1 MHKPLLSAL
10 AAGLSLLT
18 LTAGAFAQDAPKD
31 MLELKLAT
39 GEVDINP
46 TANSILKLADRL
58 GFYEKHGVK
67 VTILELDGTPQS
79 VAALT
84 SGAVDLAD
92 IGIDAAIRLEAD
104 NGIKLKG
111 ITSGGFGAAF
121 LIAAKSEIK
130 TLGDLA
136 GHSYAISDTGS
147 LDHNLT
153 MAVLRA
159 SGIPVD
165 APNYV
170 AIGAPA
176 ARVQAL
182 AAGQVDA
189 TTVSYGTYL
198 SIADTPGISVL
209 VSATDFADKAPGLSK
224 FVSALDTTIASKPE
238 ALKRFVAALIDISRT
253 FDEHPDQWVDAV
265 AAARDDL
272 KKEDLAKT
280 VNSIKGRWCVNGC
293 LNPGEVDKAI
303 DFAYANP
310 EFADIPRIPATDLVD
325 QSFVTQALESLGGID
340 ADPGQDKR

>member
-1 MHKPLLSAL
+1 MFKSILPAL
-10 AAGLSLLT
+10 AGLT
-18 LTAGAFAQDAPKD
+18 LLAISASTHAQD

-67 VTILELDGTPQS
+67 VTIVELDGTPQS

-84 SGAVDLAD
+84 SGAVDIAD
-92 IGIDAAIRLEAD
+92 IGIDAAIRLSVD
-104 NGIKLKG
+104 NGSKLKG
-111 ITSGGFGAAF
+111 LTSGGFGAAF
-121 LIAAKSEIK
+121 MIAAKSDIQ

-136 GHSYAISDTGS
+136 GRSYAIADNGS

-153 MAVLRA
+153 LSVLRG
-159 SGIPVD
+159 SGIAED
-165 APNYV
+165 APNFV

-189 TTVSYGTYL
+189 TTVSAGTFM
-198 SIADTPGISVL
+198 SIADQPGIHAL
-209 VSATDFADKAPGLSK
+209 MSANDFAAYTPNISK
-224 FVSALDTTIASKPE
+224 FVAALDTTVVEKPE

-253 FDEHPDQWVDAV
+253 FDANPEQWVDAV

-272 KKEDLAKT
+272 KREDLERTVKT
-280 VNSIKGRWCVNGC
+280 IAGRWCVNGC
-293 LNPGEVDKAI
+293 FNPDELGKAVE
-303 DFAYANP
+303 FVYANP
-310 EFADIPRIPATDLVD
+310 EFKDFAQVAVTDITDG
-325 QSFVTQALESLGGID
+325 SFVQAALDAAGID
-340 ADPGQDKR
+340 SDPGLDKR

>member
-1 MHKPLLSAL
+1 MHKPILSAL
-10 AAGLSLLT
+10 AGLMLL
-18 LTAGAFAQDAPKD
+18 ASGAHAQD

-46 TANSILKLADRL
+46 TANSILKLAARL

-67 VTILELDGTPQS
+67 VDIVELDGTPQS

-84 SGAVDLAD
+84 SGAVDIAD
-92 IGIDAAIRLEAD
+92 IGIDAAVRLTVD

-121 LIAAKSEIK
+121 MIAAKDDIK
-130 TLGDLA
+130 TLADLA
-136 GHSYAISDTGS
+136 GRSYAIADNGS

-153 MAVLRA
+153 LAVLRA
-159 SGIPVD
+159 SGIAED
-165 APNYV
+165 APKFV

-189 TTVSYGTYL
+189 TTVSTGTFMSIKDQPGVHALL
-198 SIADTPGISVL
+198 SADEFATYTPNI
-209 VSATDFADKAPGLSK
+209 SK
-224 FVSALDTTIASKPE
+224 FVAALDTTVAAKPE

-253 FDEHPDQWVDAV
+253 FDEHPEQWVDAV
-265 AAARDDL
+265 AAAREDL

-280 VNSIKGRWCVNGC
+280 VKSINHRWCVNGC
-293 LNPGEVDKAI
+293 FNAGELTKAVD
-303 DFAYANP
+303 FVYANP
-310 EFADIPRIPATDLVD
+310 EFKDFAKVALTDITDE
-325 QSFVTQALESLGGID
+325 SFVTAAVD
-340 ADPGQDKR
+340 AAGVNSAEGQLDKR

>member
-1 MHKPLLSAL
+1 MHKPILSAL
-10 AAGLSLLT
+10 AGLGLLA
-18 LTAGAFAQDAPKD
+18 LSVGAHAQD

-67 VTILELDGTPQS
+67 VTIVELDGTPQS

-84 SGAVDLAD
+84 SGAVDIAD
-92 IGIDAAIRLEAD
+92 IGIDAAIRLTVD

-121 LIAAKSEIK
+121 MIAAKSDI
-130 TLGDLA
+130 TSLDQLA
-136 GHSYAISDTGS
+136 GHSFAIADNGS

-153 MAVLRA
+153 LAVLRG
-159 SGIPVD
+159 SGIAED
-165 APNYV
+165 APKFV

-189 TTVSYGTYL
+189 TTVSYGTFM
-198 SIADTPGISVL
+198 SIEGTAGVHAL
-209 VSATDFADKAPGLSK
+209 MSANDFAAFTPNLSK
-224 FVSALDTTIASKPE
+224 FVAALDTTVASKGE
-238 ALKRFVAALIDISRT
+238 ALKRFVAALVDISRT
-253 FDEHPDQWVDAV
+253 FDEHPEQWVDAV

-272 KKEDLAKT
+272 KKEDLEKT
-280 VNSIKGRWCVNGC
+280 ARTIAGRWCVNGC
-293 LNPGEVDKAI
+293 FNPNELTKAVD
-303 DFAYANP
+303 FVYANP
-310 EFADIPRIPATDLVD
+310 EFKEFAKVAVTDITDE
-325 QSFVTQALESLGGID
+325 SFVEAAVDAAGI
-340 ADPGQDKR
+340 ATAEAQLDKR

>member
-1 MHKPLLSAL
+1 MFKSLLPVL
-10 AAGLSLLT
+10 AGLTLLALGT
-18 LTAGAFAQDAPKD
+18 GAHAQD

-46 TANSILKLADRL
+46 TANSILKLAAKL
-58 GFYEKHGVK
+58 GFYEKHGLK
-67 VTILELDGTPQS
+67 VEIVELDGTPQS

-84 SGAVDLAD
+84 SGAVDIAD
-92 IGIDAAIRLEAD
+92 IGIDAAVRLSVD

-121 LIAAKSEIK
+121 LIAAKSDI
-130 TLGDLA
+130 TSLADLA
-136 GHSYAISDTGS
+136 GRSYAIADNGS

-153 MAVLRA
+153 LAVLRA
-159 SGIPVD
+159 ASIAED
-165 APNYV
+165 APKFV

-209 VSATDFADKAPGLSK
+209 VSADAFADKAPGLSK
-224 FVSALDTTIASKPE
+224 FVAALDTTVAAKPE

-253 FDEHPDQWVDAV
+253 FDAHPEQWVDAML
-265 AAARDDL
+265 AAREDL
-272 KKEDLAKT
+272 KKEDLEKT
-280 VNSIKGRWCVNGC
+280 VKSINGRWCVNGC
-293 LNPGEVDKAI
+293 FNTTELGKAVD
-303 DFAYANP
+303 FVYANP
-310 EFADIPRIPATDLVD
+310 EFRDFAKVAVSDITDDGFVAAALDAAGVD
-325 QSFVTQALESLGGID
+325 S
-340 ADPGQDKR
+340 DPGRDKR

>member
-1 MHKPLLSAL
+1 MLKLIASTAATGLALLAL
-10 AAGLSLLT
+10 AGGT
-18 LTAGAFAQDAPKD
+18 LAQDAPGD

-67 VTILELDGTPQS
+67 VTIVELDGTPQS

-84 SGAVDLAD
+84 SGAVDIAD
-92 IGIDAAIRLEAD
+92 IGIDAAIRLTVD

-121 LIAAKSEIK
+121 MIAAKSDIRS
-130 TLGDLA
+130 LDQLVGR
-136 GHSYAISDTGS
+136 SFAIADNGS

-153 MAVLRA
+153 LAVLRS
-159 SGIPVD
+159 SGVAEDGPR
-165 APNYV
+165 YV

-198 SIADTPGISVL
+198 SIADTPGIGVL
-209 VSATDFADKAPGLSK
+209 VSAQDFADKAPGLSK
-224 FVSALDTTIASKPE
+224 FVTALDSTIADKHE
-238 ALKRFVAALIDISRT
+238 AIARFVAALIDISRT
-253 FDEHPDQWVDAV
+253 FDAHPEQWVDAL

-272 KKEDLAKT
+272 KRADLEKT
-280 VNSIKGRWCVNGC
+280 VKTIAGRWCVNGC
-293 LNPGEVDKAI
+293 LNPNEVVKAV
-303 DFAYANP
+303 DFVYANP
-310 EFADIPRIPATDLVD
+310 EFRDFARVPASELVD
-325 QSFVTQALESLGGID
+325 QSFVEAALATAGID
-340 ADPGQDKR
+340 ADPGLDRR

>member
-1 MHKPLLSAL
+1 MFKSILPAL
-10 AAGLSLLT
+10 AGLALLAMT
-18 LTAGAFAQDAPKD
+18 SGSHAQD

-67 VTILELDGTPQS
+67 VTIVELDGTPQS

-84 SGAVDLAD
+84 SGAVDIAD
-92 IGIDAAIRLEAD
+92 IGIDAAIRLSVD

-111 ITSGGFGAAF
+111 LTSGGFGAAF
-121 LIAAKSEIK
+121 MIAAKSDIK
-130 TLGDLA
+130 TLADLA
-136 GHSYAISDTGS
+136 GRSYAIADNGS

-153 MAVLRA
+153 LAVLRG
-159 SGIPVD
+159 SGIAED
-165 APNYV
+165 APNFV

-182 AAGQVDA
+182 AAGQIDA

-198 SIADTPGISVL
+198 SIADQPGIGVL
-209 VSATDFADKAPGLSK
+209 MSATDFAETAPGLSK
-224 FVSALDTTIASKPE
+224 FVAALDTTVVEKPE

-253 FDEHPDQWVDAV
+253 FDAHPEQWVDAV

-272 KKEDLAKT
+272 KREDLERTVKT
-280 VNSIKGRWCVNGC
+280 IADRWCVNGC
-293 LNPGEVDKAI
+293 FNPAELGKAVD
-303 DFAYANP
+303 FVYANP
-310 EFADIPRIPATDLVD
+310 EFKDFAQVAVTDITDG
-325 QSFVTQALESLGGID
+325 SFVQAALDAAGID
-340 ADPGQDKR
+340 SDPGLDKR